1 MIPAGIPPAIS
12 PICALERKERE
23 RERLSNQDVST
34 SFCYQKGTS
43 SIYYMIQETYIHRT
57 IETGRLVLEIYRE
70 RNTNDL
76 GGRFD
81 VVGDAD
87 LSIRGAKE
95 TTTTFLKNGL
105 YHLETGI
112 LPSIITDCDGELYHS
127 CGFAWKVDIR

>member
-1 MIPAGIPPAIS
+1 
-12 PICALERKERE
+12 
-23 RERLSNQDVST
+23 
-34 SFCYQKGTS
+34 
-43 SIYYMIQETYIHRT
+43 MIQETYIHRT